1 MLGRIHTWEEFLTTY
16 DLARKQGFDN
26 INIDLISAI
35 PGQTEAS
42 WKKTLTKAARL
53 DPEHI
58 SAYSLMIRENES
70 TPFYERYG
78 GNAGRGLTES
88 HAAENTAPHAC
99 QMKTQK
105 EKSTR

>member
-1 MLGRIHTWEEFLTTY
+1 MEESIHGKSFSQPN

-42 WKKTLTKAARL
+42 WKKTLTKAASL

-58 SAYSLMIRENES
+58 SAYSLIIEEG

-78 GNAGRGLTES
+78 KMPDKVCRKVMQQRIHQIA
-88 HAAENTAPHAC
+88 
-99 QMKTQK
+99 
-105 EKSTR
+105 